1 MFDWAEYLQFL
12 IVLIAII
19 DVPGNIPVFLQQT
32 TRMTNVERR
41 LTAVYSGIATFL
53 VLVVFAFLGELVL
66 KSFGISL
73 ADFKILG
80 GLVILFFSLEMLGLI
95 KLSSAG
101 TDDCQMNRPLQIA
114 IFPLAI
120 PLFAGPGAISVVL
133 VYAHHDFQSSH
144 DLIVAALV
152 LGVSVAVALGMLA
165 ASFLSYFIGPTVQL
179 VMNRLLGMLVGAL
192 GIEFIATGVLE
203 VISRGDL

>member
-1 MFDWAEYLQFL
+1 MFYWAEYVQFL
-12 IVLIAII
+12 IVLIAIV

-32 TRMTNVERR
+32 GNMTNTERR
-41 LTAVYSGIATFL
+41 LTALYSGVATFL

-73 ADFKILG
+73 ADFQILG
-80 GLVILFFSLEMLGLI
+80 GIVILFFALEMLGLI
-95 KLSSAG
+95 RFASSG
-101 TDDCQMNRPLQIA
+101 TDGKHMNRPLQIA

-152 LGVSVAVALGMLA
+152 LGVSVAVAIGMLA
-165 ASFLSYFIGPTVQL
+165 ASFLSHVIGPTVQL
-179 VMNRLLGMLVGAL
+179 VLNRILGMLVGAL
-192 GIEFIATGVLE
+192 GVEFIASGILE
-203 VISRGDL
+203 VMARGDL